1 MASIIKIKRSGTSG
15 APPTL
20 KLGEMAYS
28 YLAGTEGN
36 GGDRLYMGTS
46 GVDGSGN
53 ANLIEVIGGVYF
65 TDKLDHTPGTLT
77 ASSAIITD
85 TNNKIDN
92 LKVDNIDINGNTI
105 STTNTNG
112 SLVLDPNGSGVINA
126 STSRITNVTD
136 PSDSSDAATKAYAD
150 LKLALTGG
158 TMSGNIAMGSNSITG
173 LAAPSNAND
182 ATRKTYVDTQDALK
196 LNLTGGTMSGAIAM
210 GTNKI
215 TGMGNPTANQDAA
228 TKFYVDSNDALKLNL
243 AGGTMSGDIAMGGNK
258 VTGASDPT
266 SDQDLAT
273 KAYVDTVS
281 GANTIT
287 ITGDTGTDTVNLL
300 DSSLTFDGADG
311 LETTVTDNQVTIG
324 VVSGGFPNS
333 SLTNSTVT
341 ISADAGSNDAVAL
354 GETLTLTGG
363 TAITSTVGANEV
375 TFALDNTAVSAG
387 TYGSASSIP
396 TFTVDAQGRLTAA
409 SETNISTD
417 LSIAGDTG
425 TDTVNLLD
433 SDLTFTGGTGIA
445 TTVTD
450 NILTIAGTDAA
461 ADGSTKGIAAFN
473 ATNFSAASGV
483 ISSEDITLSGNT
495 GSAAATLGES
505 FTIQGT
511 SAQGISTDATG
522 TTVTITAADA
532 TTSSKGVAS
541 FASADFSVSSGAV
554 SIKTGGVSNTQLV
567 NSSITITG
575 DGAATDSVGLGETLT
590 ISGGTGLTT
599 AITDNTITVSGDDAT
614 TSSKGIASF
623 SSSDFSVT
631 SGAVS
636 IATGGVSNAQ
646 LAGSIANSKLAN
658 SVISVTDGS
667 TSDDVSLGGTL
678 TFADGT
684 GIDVTQSGGTV
695 TVSGTDASTSAKGI
709 ASFSSDNFAVSSGV
723 VTIKNG
729 GVNADELA
737 GTLDLSGKSVT
748 LAAGEISNGELANSA
763 VTINGTSISLGGSGT
778 IDTDDINEGST
789 NLYYTDA
796 RADSDAKNAVSAV
809 DAGGDGSF
817 GYDAGTGVF
826 TYTGP
831 SAAETRAHFSGGTGV
846 TYTSGT
852 GVIAIGQAVGT
863 SDSVTFAGLT
873 VTGNTTIDGNLQV
886 NGTQTT
892 INTQTLSVE
901 DNMIYLNQIESAG
914 SPYIAVDLG
923 FAFNYND
930 SNSSYAHGGL
940 FRDATDG
947 RFKFYGGYTPE
958 PDSDLDIDVDHASF
972 ALRDVQVRTLYADKI
987 IGASAGF
994 DSDFAAKTTDDL
1006 TEGSTNLYYTTSR
1019 VDSDMGDILV
1029 AGEGIDITPGAGII
1043 TVAAENATTTNKGVA
1058 SFATADFNVT
1068 GGAVELKDTVVKT
1081 VSTDGSA
1088 ATPSTHGVTISGT
1101 SAQGITTSGSGSTV
1115 TITAANAAADG
1126 STKGVAAFNSTN
1138 FSAASGVISTED
1150 ITLYSGDDQNGQGSG
1165 IAATAGESFNI
1176 YGDFSQGIQTTIT
1189 SGNLIVTGRNATTTS
1204 KGVASFGAYA
1214 DSATDPL
1221 AIRQFTITS
1230 GDVALT
1236 TVDGGT
1242 Y

>member
-1 MASIIKIKRSGTSG
+1 MASIIKIKRSGTAG
-15 APPTL
+15 APSTL

-36 GGDRLYMGTS
+36 GGDRLYMGTG

-53 ANLIEVIGGVYF
+53 ANEIEVIGGVYF

-77 ASSAIITD
+77 ASSAIIVD
-85 TNNKIDN
+85 ASSKIDVLN
-92 LKVDNIDINGNTI
+92 VDNITLDGNTI
-105 STTNTNG
+105 STTDANG
-112 SLVLDPNGSGVINA
+112 NLILSPNG
-126 STSRITNVTD
+126 
-136 PSDSSDAATKAYAD
+136 
-150 LKLALTGG
+150 
-158 TMSGNIAMGSNSITG
+158 
-173 LAAPSNAND
+173 
-182 ATRKTYVDTQDALK
+182 
-196 LNLTGGTMSGAIAM
+196 
-210 GTNKI
+210 
-215 TGMGNPTANQDAA
+215 
-228 TKFYVDSNDALKLNL
+228 
-243 AGGTMSGDIAMGGNK
+243 
-258 VTGASDPT
+258 TGAVNVPSGYKDRAGFST
-266 SDQDLAT
+266 NSLAT
-273 KAYVDTVS
+273 KEYVDAVS
-281 GANTIT
+281 GAKTIT
-287 ITGDTGTDTVNLL
+287 ITGDTGSDTVNIS
-300 DSSLTFDGADG
+300 DSALTFDGADG
-311 LETTVTDNQVTIG
+311 LATTITDNQVTIG
-324 VVSGGFPNS
+324 VAGGGIPNS

-341 ISADAGSNDAVAL
+341 IAADAGSNDAVAL
-354 GETLTLTGG
+354 GETFTLNGG
-363 TAITSTVGANEV
+363 TGLTSTVGTNEV
-375 TFALDNTAVSAG
+375 TFALDNTAVTAG
-387 TYGSASSIP
+387 TYGDASNIP
-396 TFTVDAQGRLTAA
+396 VFTVDAQGRLTAA
-409 SETNISTD
+409 STAAISTD
-417 LSIAGDTG
+417 LSIAADTG

-433 SDLTFTGGTGIA
+433 SDITFTGGTGI
-445 TTVTD
+445 TTAVTD
-450 NILTIAGTDAA
+450 N
-461 ADGSTKGIAAFN
+461 
-473 ATNFSAASGV
+473 V
-483 ISSEDITLSGNT
+483 
-495 GSAAATLGES
+495 
-505 FTIQGT
+505 
-511 SAQGISTDATG
+511 
-522 TTVTITAADA
+522 VTIT
-532 TTSSKGVAS
+532 
-541 FASADFSVSSGAV
+541 
-554 SIKTGGVSNTQLV
+554 
-567 NSSITITG
+567 
-575 DGAATDSVGLGETLT
+575 
-590 ISGGTGLTT
+590 
-599 AITDNTITVSGDDAT
+599 GDDAT
-614 TSSKGIASF
+614 TSTKGIASF
-623 SSSDFSVT
+623 ASADFSVT

-646 LAGSIANSKLAN
+646 LAGSITNAKLVNST
-658 SVISVTDGS
+658 ISVTDGT
-667 TSDDVSLGGTL
+667 TSDDVALGGTL

-709 ASFSSDNFAVSSGV
+709 ASFSSDNFAVSSGA

-748 LAAGEISNGELANSA
+748 LAAGEISNAELANSTI
-763 VTINGTSISLGGSGT
+763 TINGTAISLGASGT
-778 IDTDDINEGST
+778 IDTDDINEGT
-789 NLYYTDA
+789 ANLYYTDA
-796 RADSDAKNAVSAV
+796 RADSDAKNAVSAT

-817 GYDAGTGVF
+817 SYDAGTGVF

-863 SDSVTFAGLT
+863 SDSVTFSGLK
-873 VTGNTTIDGNLQV
+873 VTGNTIIDGNLQV

-892 INTQTLSVE
+892 INTQTLAVE
-901 DNMIYLNQIESAG
+901 DNMIYLNQLESDG
-914 SPYIAVDLG
+914 SPVIAVDLG

-930 SNSSYAHGGL
+930 SSGGYAHGGL

-947 RFKFYGGYTPE
+947 IFKFYGGYGPE
-958 PDSDLDIDVDHASF
+958 PDSDLDIDVDHATF
-972 ALRDVQVRTLYADKI
+972 GLRDVQVRTLYADQI
-987 IGASAGF
+987 VGNNQGF
-994 DSDFAAKTTDDL
+994 DSDFANKTTDDL
-1006 TEGSTNLYYTTSR
+1006 TEGSTNLYYTTAR
-1019 VDSDMGDILV
+1019 VDSDMGDILT

-1043 TVAAENATTTNKGVA
+1043 TVAAEDATTTNKGVA

-1088 ATPSTHGVTISGT
+1088 ATPSTHGVTIAGT
-1101 SAQGITTSGSGSTV
+1101 SAQGISTSGSGSTI

-1176 YGDFSQGIQTTIT
+1176 YGDFSQGIQTNIT
-1189 SGNLIVTGRNATTTS
+1189 GGNLIVTGRNATVSS